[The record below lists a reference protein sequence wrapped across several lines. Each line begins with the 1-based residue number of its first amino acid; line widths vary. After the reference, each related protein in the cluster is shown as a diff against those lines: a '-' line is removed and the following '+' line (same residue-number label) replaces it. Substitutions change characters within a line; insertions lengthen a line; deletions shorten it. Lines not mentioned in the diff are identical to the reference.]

1 MLKKPKIHFI
11 LFHRKR
17 DFKILKGVGIT
28 VIIAAAFIIVKDEI
42 VWQFSSSDGL
52 ESEEGIYSDG
62 ENCNV
67 AGIALRGELVTYISD
82 ESIDAEGAAVISQ
95 SSSEDIV
102 FNINNADNSE
112 QIKAILLEIDSLGGG
127 PVAAEEVAT
136 ALKNAK
142 KPTIALIREYGDSAA
157 YWAATGADIIFASE
171 NSEVGGIGV
180 TMSYLDNVRK
190 NEREGFTYQQLSSGK
205 FKDTGTTDKPLTQ
218 EERELLLRDVQIL
231 HNNFITA
238 VAKNREL
245 DIEIVRKLA
254 DGSTM
259 LGAMA
264 LQNGLIDRI
273 GDQYAVEEYLKE
285 ILGEKAEIC
294 WN

>member
-1 MLKKPKIHFI
+1 MLKKSKIHFI

-67 AGIALRGELVTYISD
+67 AGIALRGELVTHISD
-82 ESIDAEGAAVISQ
+82 ENIDAEGAAVISQ

-142 KPTIALIREYGDSAA
+142 KPTIALIREYGDSA
-157 YWAATGADIIFASE
+157 ADIIFASE

>member
-157 YWAATGADIIFASE
+157 YWDATGADIIFASE